1 MTTPDNLFGY
11 GTRRLRANP
20 PRLPKAKT
28 IINGRDSLPGGGF
41 SLERFPP

>member
-11 GTRRLRANP
+11 WKRRLRTKP
-20 PRLPKAKT
+20 PRLPEVKT
-28 IINGRDSLPGGGF
+28 IIDGRESLPSGGF